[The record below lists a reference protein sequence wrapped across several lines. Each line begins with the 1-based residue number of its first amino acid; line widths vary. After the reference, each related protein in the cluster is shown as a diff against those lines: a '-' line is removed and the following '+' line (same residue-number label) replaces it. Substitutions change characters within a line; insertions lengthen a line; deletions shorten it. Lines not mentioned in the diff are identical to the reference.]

1 MNLTWPI
8 KTHTTMQI
16 EHNDMQEND
25 KYVKTFNMLLVMES
39 LNMADLLVK
48 SYLFKFMFVVT

>member
-1 MNLTWPI
+1 
-8 KTHTTMQI
+8 MQI